1 MTSYITIT
9 DAETDPEAP
18 LTSELAKKWRDNPI
32 AIAEGDPT
40 APVNQTAWHPY
51 NKTTVGDSNTGLI
64 YNFPTDG
71 AVATVTSPDF
81 VDGYDYAFFI
91 DRILGTS
98 ASLTDLRI
106 DWYRE
111 TSAAY
116 SGPDTLQSMSISN
129 ASAGNAFIELPL
141 VRVTKR
147 YHDLVGSNISG
158 TTDALVG
165 GTTFAYVN
173 AAPGVVV
180 NTGIRHATPQKIL
193 RVRFSAASGNIT
205 GSGAIG
211 QIYMYRRRVFY

>member
-1 MTSYITIT
+1 M
-9 DAETDPEAP
+9 
-18 LTSELAKKWRDNPI
+18 
-32 AIAEGDPT
+32 GDT
-40 APVNQTAWHPY
+40 N
-51 NKTTVGDSNTGLI
+51 NGLI

-91 DRILGTS
+91 DRILGTTTLQ
-98 ASLTDLRI
+98 ALRI

-116 SGPDTLQSMSISN
+116 SGPDALVGMSISTTV
-129 ASAGNAFIELPL
+129 AENAFIELPM

-147 YHDLVGSNISG
+147 YHDLLGSNLNASIDSFSGGGAFATANTTSGAIS
-158 TTDALVG
+158 
-165 GTTFAYVN
+165 N
-173 AAPGVVV
+173 S
-180 NTGIRHATPQKIL
+180 GISHATPQKIL

>member
-18 LTSELAKKWRDNPI
+18 LTSELAKKWRDNPL
-32 AIAEGDPT
+32 AINEGDPT

-51 NKTTVGDSNTGLI
+51 NKVTVGDTNNGLI

-81 VDGYDYAFFI
+81 VDGYDYAFFV
-91 DRILGTS
+91 DRVLSTGGG
-98 ASLTDLRI
+98 AFRI

-116 SGPDTLQSMSISN
+116 SGVDDLFNLSSTILRT
-129 ASAGNAFIELPL
+129 AFFELPM

-147 YHDLVGSNISG
+147 YHDLIGSSSITSTDSVGLNSLSRAVANTTSG
-158 TTDALVG
+158 AI
-165 GTTFAYVN
+165 N
-173 AAPGVVV
+173 
-180 NTGIRHATPQKIL
+180 NTGINHATHQKIL
-193 RVRFSAASGNIT
+193 RVRFSSSSGNIT
-205 GSGAIG
+205 GSGADG
-211 QIYMYRRRVFY
+211 KIYMYRRRVFY

>member
-32 AIAEGDPT
+32 AIAEGSNGSPI
-40 APVNQTAWHPY
+40 NQTGWHPY
-51 NKTTVGDSNTGLI
+51 NKVTVGDSNTGLI

-98 ASLTDLRI
+98 AILQDLRI
-106 DWYRE
+106 DWYRG

-116 SGPDTLQSMSISN
+116 SGPSALPAMLISTTT
-129 ASAGNAFIELPL
+129 AENAFIELPM

-147 YHDLVGSNISG
+147 YHDLIGSNRNG
-158 TTDALVG
+158 TTDTLVG
-165 GTTFAYVN
+165 GFTFAEVSS
-173 AAPGVVV
+173 APGIAL
-180 NTGIRHATPQKIL
+180 NTGITHATPQKIL

-205 GSGAIG
+205 GSGADG
-211 QIYMYRRRVFY
+211 KIYMYRRRVFY